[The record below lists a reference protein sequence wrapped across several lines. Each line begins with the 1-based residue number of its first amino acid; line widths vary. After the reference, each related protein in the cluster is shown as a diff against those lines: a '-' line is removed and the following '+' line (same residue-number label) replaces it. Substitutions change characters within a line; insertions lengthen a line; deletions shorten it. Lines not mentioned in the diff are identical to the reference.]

1 VSRVAID
8 VLKERIADRYD
19 IEYVIDVL
27 DIDLEMILDAFEDVL
42 LAKRHEFEELENAD
56 DPEEDVY

>member
-1 VSRVAID
+1 MRVPID

-19 IEYVIDVL
+19 LEYVIDVL

-42 LAKRHEFEELENAD
+42 IAKRHEFDELENLED
-56 DPEEDVY
+56 EENED